1 MMACLTGFMIGS
13 LKKIWPWKEVL
24 ESKVIR
30 GKTHVLNEVNIIP
43 DQINSEVFTAIAL
56 MILGFILVFAI
67 ERLSQKD

>member
-1 MMACLTGFMIGS
+1 MIGS

-30 GKTHVLNEVNIIP
+30 GKTYVLDEANIIP
-43 DQINSEVFTAIAL
+43 NQLNSEVVIAISL
-56 MILGFILVFAI
+56 MIIGFILVFAI